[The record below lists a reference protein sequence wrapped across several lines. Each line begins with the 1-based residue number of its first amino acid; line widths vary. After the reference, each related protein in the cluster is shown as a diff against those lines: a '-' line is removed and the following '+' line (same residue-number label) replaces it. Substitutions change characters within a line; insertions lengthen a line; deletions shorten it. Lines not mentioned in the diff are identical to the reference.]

1 VIFTDEESGLYSES
15 SFSFTLKLYPT
26 EVFMA
31 TYRTDNPM
39 WGAIICVVIISFTAI
54 VFGVYDHNVRG
65 EFTFKNEL
73 LEAKRNFTR
82 FLSHEV
88 RTPLN
93 SIYMGMVLMREELE
107 KAMRDSKKVSSS
119 VSDNNNG
126 KSPPV
131 SHHRLSEWKGMAD
144 DILENS
150 QNAVDVLND
159 LLNYD
164 KITTGSLKLE
174 LSLLEIDILKDHA
187 QKGFKLTAAKKQIDV
202 LFEDNASLR
211 YTKNNLCIV
220 GDNSRLIQVIRNL
233 MSNALKFTPPKG
245 RHWRYVCGYVC
256 AL

>member
-54 VFGVYDHNVRG
+54 VFGMYDHNVRG

-150 QNAVDVLND
+150 QNAVCPER
-159 LLNYD
+159 
-164 KITTGSLKLE
+164 SLE
-174 LSLLEIDILKDHA
+174 LRQDHDRFA
-187 QKGFKLTAAKKQIDV
+187 QAGIV
-202 LFEDNASLR
+202 LAGNQYPEGPRPERIQANGREETNRCFVRGQCVASLHEEQPLHR
-211 YTKNNLCIV
+211 
-220 GDNSRLIQVIRNL
+220 RRQ
-233 MSNALKFTPPKG
+233 
-245 RHWRYVCGYVC
+245 
-256 AL
+256 